1 MGHGQGGVTRDI
13 SYAGSARS
21 RTGRAV
27 IRAVENATG
36 RLTLIRRARGYDRE
50 VAAGADF
57 WAVMA
62 ARYGLSLQITGGALD
77 HIPASGP
84 LIVVANHPYGI
95 LDGLVMGQL
104 LSALRG
110 DFRVIAHG
118 VFRKAAELD
127 RVILPI
133 SFEATP
139 EAVSANLQT
148 RKAALTYL
156 ASGGAVGI
164 FPGGTV
170 STAPRPFGRP
180 LDPAWRGFTA
190 RMIARSDATVVPVF
204 FEGANSRLFQL
215 ASHLHQTLRVALL
228 IREFRARV
236 DRPVRLAVG
245 RPIARAEIDA
255 RRGDARAMMDFLR
268 AQTYALSPEPVHAGD
283 LGFEFEERHRR

>member
-36 RLTLIRRARGYDRE
+36 RLALIRRARGYDRE

-62 ARYGLSLQITGGALD
+62 ARYGLSLQITRGALD

-110 DFRVIAHG
+110 DFRIIAHG

-139 EAVSANLQT
+139 EALAANLQT
-148 RKAALTYL
+148 RKDALTYL

-180 LDPAWRGFTA
+180 LDPAWRGFAA

-245 RPIARAEIDA
+245 QPIARAEIDA
-255 RRGDARAMMDFLR
+255 RRGDTRAMMDFLR
-268 AQTYALSPEPVHAGD
+268 AQTYALSPEPVDAGD